1 MAFFIPFTC
10 VTLCQFYSITS
21 PVLFTK
27 NNKLWNE
34 RKEDFLYTWLLQRIT
49 LYQGRK
55 KIAFLDTIAFLA
67 TRIYKQSILT
77 KWWNN
82 NIFVQ
87 ILNSYLKYPDRL
99 CVFLVVRCNIIRASW
114 ETKKERLN
122 YRKKYIEE
130 FVWGTSPF

>member
-1 MAFFIPFTC
+1 MMAFFIPFTC

-55 KIAFLDTIAFLA
+55 KIAYLDTIAFLA
-67 TRIYKQSILT
+67 TRIYKQPILT

-99 CVFLVVRCNIIRASW
+99 LDVFFLLFAVILSELREKPR
-114 ETKKERLN
+114 
-122 YRKKYIEE
+122 RKD
-130 FVWGTSPF
+130 